1 MRRVGR
7 HVWAAAVVSGAV
19 AGCGGDDTGS
29 DSDRARP
36 APAPVLTSAE
46 RRLVATYEGR
56 IQEHCVRVAR
66 SLADPSAAPSPGQQ
80 QRAFAAAD
88 ALGSLAARKP
98 TAEIDVGQD
107 LRLFL
112 SDLIENLE
120 GSNCDPRMRARLEQA
135 LSVIPVE

>member
-1 MRRVGR
+1 VRRVNDF
-7 HVWAAAVVSGAV
+7 VWVAVVLAGALL
-19 AGCGGDDTGS
+19 GCGGADTE
-29 DSDRARP
+29 RTRP
-36 APAPVLTSAE
+36 AMPSVLTDAE

-66 SLADPSAAPSPGQQ
+66 SLADPSAAPSPAQ
-80 QRAFAAAD
+80 QRRALEAAD
-88 ALGSLAARKP
+88 ALGALAARKP

-112 SDLIENLE
+112 SDVIENLD

-135 LSVIPVE
+135 LAAIPVE

>member
-1 MRRVGR
+1 M
-7 HVWAAAVVSGAV
+7 
-19 AGCGGDDTGS
+19 
-29 DSDRARP
+29 
-36 APAPVLTSAE
+36 
-46 RRLVATYEGR
+46 ATYEGR
-56 IQEHCVRVAR
+56 IQKHCVRVAR
-66 SLADPSAAPSPGQQ
+66 SLVDPSAAPSADQQ
-80 QRAFAAAD
+80 QHAFAAAD

-135 LSVIPVE
+135 LSAIPVE